1 MAKPRAFGLLG
12 KEIDYSFSRAYFAEK
27 FQKEGY
33 ANCSYKNFDLE
44 HARLIEALLEET
56 EFAGLNVTIPYKQEV
71 IPFMDHLDPV
81 AKSIGAVNTII
92 RKNNGLWGYNTDAV
106 GFEKALKESWQSP
119 HQKALILGTG
129 GASKAIAY
137 VLRKNEIEFHWVSRK
152 ASGQTLSY
160 ADISP
165 EVLQEHTLIIN
176 CTPLGTFPQ
185 TDLCPELP
193 YSVLSA
199 AHHLFDLVYNPEV
212 TTFMKHGLEKGATVS
227 NGYQMLV
234 YQAEASWEIWN
245 E

>member
-12 KEIDYSFSRAYFAEK
+12 KQIDYSFSRAYFAEK

-33 ANCSYKNFDLE
+33 SNCSYKNFDLE
-44 HARLIEALLEET
+44 HANLIEALLQET
-56 EFAGLNVTIPYKQEV
+56 EFAGLNVTIPYKQDV
-71 IPFMDHLDPV
+71 IPFMDQLDPV

-92 RKNNGLWGYNTDAV
+92 RKNNTLWGYNTDAI
-106 GFEKALKESWQSP
+106 GFEKALKESWRSP

-137 VLRKNEIEFHWVSRK
+137 VLRKNTIEFHWVSRK
-152 ASGQTLSY
+152 ASDQTLNY
-160 ADISP
+160 ADINP
-165 EVLQEHTLIIN
+165 ELLQEHTLIIN
-176 CTPLGTFPQ
+176 CTPLGTFPK
-185 TDLCPELP
+185 THLCPDLP
-193 YSVLSA
+193 YSALSS

-212 TTFMKHGLEKGATVS
+212 TTFMRHGLEQGATVS

>member
-137 VLRKNEIEFHWVSRK
+137 VLRKNGIEFHWVSRK

-193 YSVLSA
+193 YYVLSA

>member
-44 HARLIEALLEET
+44 HALLIEALLEET

-137 VLRKNEIEFHWVSRK
+137 VLRKNGIEFHWVSRK

>member
-92 RKNNGLWGYNTDAV
+92 RKNNGLWGYNTDAI
-106 GFEKALKESWQSP
+106 GFEKSLKESWQSP

-199 AHHLFDLVYNPEV
+199 AHHLFDLVYNPEL

>member
-1 MAKPRAFGLLG
+1 MAKPRAFGLLV
-12 KEIDYSFSRAYFAEK
+12 KKSIILFRAYFAEK

-137 VLRKNEIEFHWVSRK
+137 VLRKNGIEFHWVSRK

-199 AHHLFDLVYNPEV
+199 AHHLFDLVYNPEL